1 MITSY
6 DNKRIKNVV
15 SLCEKSKARK
25 EQDAFVIEGIK
36 LFEEAPDSAIKEVFV
51 AESFS
56 YKSEKLDR
64 MNKINEKERTLRW
77 LRLLKE
83 SGDNDSR
90 PFDSK

>member
-1 MITSY
+1 MEIVKNTRGKEG
-6 DNKRIKNVV
+6 KRIVTER
-15 SLCEKSKARK
+15 L
-25 EQDAFVIEGIK
+25 
-36 LFEEAPDSAIKEVFV
+36 
-51 AESFS
+51 
-56 YKSEKLDR
+56 KSEKLDR